1 MNEDYSICNLMPKID
16 YSAKLKE
23 IQEITNRKTLSD
35 QQKYILIKEITNQD
49 LPGSPLHLT

>member
-23 IQEITNRKTLSD
+23 IQEITNGKTLSD
-35 QQKYILIKEITNQD
+35 QQKYMLIKKLLTQD
-49 LPGSPLHLT
+49 LTGSPLHLT